1 MSQEMVFL
9 LVDEILSSRILIISH
24 AEKSGLALEKILHHE
39 GFDSISRVGGVSE
52 AILFLRPFLSEDSF
66 PVDLIVFEGGNL
78 NEKSIDEIWKAKET
92 FEILDIPMVVIGEAS
107 CSEDLVELIET
118 GCVDYIQK
126 PFEPINLVARF
137 KTLLNLRQANRKLK
151 KHQIELTNLT
161 NQLEEKNRHLNSI
174 LEDIRYDLQLAGDLQ
189 RSFLPPANISG
200 ETIDF
205 AFYYQPCETIG
216 GDLINVIPISTRH
229 FVVYLLDVS
238 GHGVSAALLAFA
250 IHRHLSSEAS
260 QGLIKKKTGK
270 LRRPAEVLQILNRDF
285 LSHNEWF
292 RYFTITYGI
301 YDCKS
306 RLFTYCRAGQTPL
319 LLFKPDGNNRTIS
332 QGSLPVGLS
341 ASAVFKEECLQLSPG
356 DRIYLYS
363 DGLTEARC
371 KDDDFFGEHRL
382 IEGLQ
387 IFNQHDLQKQL
398 NDFIENF
405 FLDLGGIPPKDD
417 IALLGMLIK

>member
-24 AEKSGLALEKILHHE
+24 VEKFGLALEKMLHHE
-39 GFDSISRVGGVSE
+39 GFDSISRVSGVSE

-107 CSEDLVELIET
+107 CSEDLIELIET

-174 LEDIRYDLQLAGDLQ
+174 LEDIRFDLQLAGDLQ

-205 AFYYQPCETIG
+205 AFFYQPCETIG
-216 GDLINVIPISTRH
+216 GDLINVIPISARH

-270 LRRPAEVLQILNRDF
+270 LRPPAEVLQILNRDF

-301 YDCKS
+301 YDCKN

-319 LLFKPDGNNRTIS
+319 LLFKRNGNAHTVS
-332 QGSLPVGLS
+332 HGSLPVGLS
-341 ASAVFKEECLQLSPG
+341 ASAVFKEEHLHLSPG
-356 DRIYLYS
+356 DRVYLYS

-371 KDDDFFGEHRL
+371 KDENFFGERRL
-382 IEGLQ
+382 IDGLQ
-387 IFNQHDLQKQL
+387 NFDQPDLQKQL

-405 FLDLGGIPPKDD
+405 FLNLDGVPPKDD